1 MSRLRHPIRSLKEPF
16 GKAGL
21 TVAICPP
28 VLGLI
33 GGA

>member
-1 MSRLRHPIRSLKEPF
+1 MKRLRHPIHSITEPF

-21 TVAICPP
+21 TVAICAL

>member
-1 MSRLRHPIRSLKEPF
+1 MKRRLKEPF

-21 TVAICPP
+21 TVAICAL
-28 VLGLI
+28 VLALV